1 MYFDTVACETVRPS
15 FSSSPW
21 ILRRAPERIGAAHP
35 PNQIPELRPDRGPTA
50 SASTLP
56 RPVAPESLPVPPHHR
71 LRPHH
76 LQGTP
81 PALPEPGQHDPEDPV
96 HSRQPGP
103 RLARLPHG
111 ELLPKRE
118 VLQRQLPVRANG
130 GSQCPNEDPKPSGHD
145 WPNSLISS
153 KNARESRR
161 TRLQ

>member
-35 PNQIPELRPDRGPTA
+35 PNQISELRPDHGPTA

-56 RPVAPESLPVPPHHR
+56 RPVAPEPLPVPADHGLWPHHPQR
-71 LRPHH
+71 I
-76 LQGTP
+76 P
-81 PALPEPGQHDPEDPV
+81 PALPEPRQHNPEDPV
-96 HSRQPGP
+96 HRRQPRP

-130 GSQCPNEDPKPSGHD
+130 GSQCPNEDPKPSDHD
-145 WPNSLISS
+145 WPNSLIGSQS
-153 KNARESRR
+153 ARETRR
-161 TRLQ
+161 TSF